1 MTHADRPC
9 DDGKNQIERSRN
21 QTKQKKKQTQRPDV
35 TLTDNNI
42 VGISLTDRNVFF
54 FSVFVFGLTTCFGQC
69 FKFKKKER
77 ERKKNKR

>member
-1 MTHADRPC
+1 M
-9 DDGKNQIERSRN
+9 
-21 QTKQKKKQTQRPDV
+21 

-77 ERKKNKR
+77 ERKKKQEIDEKDQSCFDANLQVIWPLLFRSTLFFFL